1 MPAARAGDLQSP
13 SVGNES
19 SGRRLQAAGTGQCA
33 PHLTLKL
40 HMAKPYWTGVFPAV
54 TTQLKRDQSL
64 DLPATARHF
73 EALIQSGVSGLIVC
87 GSLGE
92 NQTLDP
98 DEKRAVVR
106 CAVETARGR
115 VPVLSGVAESSTAAA
130 TRYERDVE
138 QLGAAGVMV
147 MPPMSYKGDPRESM
161 TYFRAVAKGGGLPIM
176 IYNNPLS
183 YANDITPALFAELAD
198 EPKFVALK
206 ESSGDPRRITE
217 LHNAIGGRYAIF
229 TGVDDLVLEASIL
242 GIDGWVA
249 GTGIAFP
256 AENQRLWEL
265 TRAGQWDE
273 ARALYRWFQPLLKLD
288 THVHFVQYIKLC
300 EQETGLGSEWVRAP
314 RLPIAGEE
322 RKRVLKIIRDT
333 IAKTPKLPKLGKH
346 A

>member
-1 MPAARAGDLQSP
+1 MK
-13 SVGNES
+13 
-19 SGRRLQAAGTGQCA
+19 
-33 PHLTLKL
+33 PH
-40 HMAKPYWTGVFPAV
+40 WTGVFPAV
-54 TTQLKRDQSL
+54 TTQLKKDQSL

-73 EALIQSGVSGLIVC
+73 EALIESGVNGLIVC

-130 TRYERDVE
+130 IRYVRDVE
-138 QLGAAGVMV
+138 QLGASGVML
-147 MPPMSYKGDPRESM
+147 MPAMSYKGDPRESM
-161 TYFRAVAKGGGLPIM
+161 TYLRTVAKDGGLPIM
-176 IYNNPLS
+176 IYNNPIS

-198 EPKFVALK
+198 ETRFVAIK

-217 LHNAIGGRYAIF
+217 LHNVIGGRYAVF

-265 TRAGQWDE
+265 TRAGKWDE

-300 EQETGLGSEWVRAP
+300 EQETGLGAEWVRAP
-314 RLPIAGEE
+314 RLPIAGDE
-322 RKRVLKIIRDT
+322 RKQVLRIIRDA
-333 IAKTPKLPKLGKH
+333 IAKTPKLAKLGKTR
-346 A
+346 

>member
-1 MPAARAGDLQSP
+1 M
-13 SVGNES
+13 
-19 SGRRLQAAGTGQCA
+19 
-33 PHLTLKL
+33 KL
-40 HMAKPYWTGVFPAV
+40 NWTGVFPAC
-54 TTQLKRDQSL
+54 TTQLKKDQSL

-73 EALIQSGVSGLIVC
+73 EVLIESGVNGLIVC

-115 VPVLSGVAESSTAAA
+115 VPVVSGVAESSTGAAI
-130 TRYERDVE
+130 RYVRDVE
-138 QLGAAGVMV
+138 QLGAVGVMV

-161 TYFRAVAKGGGLPIM
+161 TYLRAVAKGGGLPIM

-198 EPKFVALK
+198 EPKFVAIK
-206 ESSGDPRRITE
+206 ESSGDTRRITE
-217 LHNAIGGRYAIF
+217 LHNAVGGRYAVF

-265 TRAGQWDE
+265 TRAGKWDE
-273 ARALYRWFQPLLKLD
+273 ARSLYRWFQPLLKLD

-300 EQETGLGSEWVRAP
+300 EQETGLGVEWVRAP
-314 RLPIAGEE
+314 RLTIAGDE
-322 RKRVLKIIRDT
+322 RKQVLSIIRNA
-333 IAKTPKLPKLGKH
+333 IAKTPKLGKLVKRS
-346 A
+346 

>member
-1 MPAARAGDLQSP
+1 MK
-13 SVGNES
+13 
-19 SGRRLQAAGTGQCA
+19 
-33 PHLTLKL
+33 PH
-40 HMAKPYWTGVFPAV
+40 WTGVFPAV

-64 DLPATARHF
+64 DLPATARHL
-73 EALIQSGVSGLIVC
+73 EALIESGVNGLIVC

-106 CAVETARGR
+106 CAVETANGR
-115 VPVLSGVAESSTAAA
+115 VPVLSGVAESSTRAAI
-130 TRYERDVE
+130 RYVRDVE
-138 QLGAAGVMV
+138 QLGAAGVML
-147 MPPMSYKGDPRESM
+147 MPAMSYKGDPRESM
-161 TYFRAVAKGGGLPIM
+161 TYLRAVAKGGGLPIM
-176 IYNNPLS
+176 IYNNPIS

-198 EPKFVALK
+198 EPAFVALK

-217 LHNAIGGRYAIF
+217 LHNVVGGRYAVF

-265 TRAGQWDE
+265 TRSGRWDE

-314 RLPIAGEE
+314 RLTIAGDE
-322 RKRVLKIIRDT
+322 RKQVLRIIRDA
-333 IAKTPKLPKLGKH
+333 IAKTPKLAKLGKTR
-346 A
+346 

>member
-1 MPAARAGDLQSP
+1 MK
-13 SVGNES
+13 
-19 SGRRLQAAGTGQCA
+19 
-33 PHLTLKL
+33 PH
-40 HMAKPYWTGVFPAV
+40 WTGVFPAV

-130 TRYERDVE
+130 IRYVRDVE

-161 TYFRAVAKGGGLPIM
+161 TYLRAVAKGGGLPIM

-198 EPKFVALK
+198 EPRFVAIK
-206 ESSGDPRRITE
+206 ESSGDTRRITE
-217 LHNAIGGRYAIF
+217 LHNTIGGRYAVF

-256 AENQRLWEL
+256 AENQRLWDL
-265 TRAGQWDE
+265 TRAGKWDE

-314 RLPIAGEE
+314 RLTIAGEE
-322 RKRVLKIIRDT
+322 RKQVLRIIRT
-333 IAKTPKLPKLGKH
+333 AIAKTPKLPKRR
-346 A
+346 